1 MVREWLL
8 RVTNAVVDLE
18 VVPSVLESGIIV
30 PGGVNLYGSYSYL
43 RSSSEMYMC
52 LFDLQKAFDSI
63 EYPVMECRVRV
74 DGQCSE
80 SFCVEVSG
88 RPAGVCVVSCAVFG
102 GDGSQLE
109 ESGIGLSVN
118 VLLCLHADDIRIL
131 ARSVLSSYGGAG

>member
-1 MVREWLL
+1 M
-8 RVTNAVVDLE
+8 
-18 VVPSVLESGIIV
+18 VPSVLESGIIV

-43 RSSSEMYMC
+43 RSSSKVYMC
-52 LFDLQKAFDSI
+52 LFDSI

-118 VLLCLHADDIRIL
+118 VLLCLHAEDIRIL